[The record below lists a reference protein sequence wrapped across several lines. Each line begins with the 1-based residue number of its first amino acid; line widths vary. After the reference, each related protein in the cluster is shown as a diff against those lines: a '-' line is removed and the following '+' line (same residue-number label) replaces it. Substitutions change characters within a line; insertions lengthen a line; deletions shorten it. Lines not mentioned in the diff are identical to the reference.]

1 LQLKDLCGNL
11 GNQLSKGLEKILGIK
26 EAENRKLSKTD
37 TNLKLLQESLLSLKR
52 SIVKKPLPME
62 MITSQKSSNYVGRNT
77 SYQIGSKVVNKTPPI
92 MSKEIS
98 NQIYKPLTKA
108 YCSRLQIDAPEA
120 QAPSL

>member
-1 LQLKDLCGNL
+1 MQLKDLCGNL

-62 MITSQKSSNYVGRNT
+62 MITSQKSSNYEGRN
-77 SYQIGSKVVNKTPPI
+77 SQCRIGSKVSDETSSSL
-92 MSKEIS
+92 SKEIS

-108 YCSRLQIDAPEA
+108 QCSR
-120 QAPSL
+120 